1 VDRIYLARGKKKW
14 KACLYE
20 MMGNRISQNVEL
32 TSVSEYANSKIRV
45 LENLIIFHSKVF
57 ITRL

>member
-1 VDRIYLARGKKKW
+1 MTKW

-20 MMGNRISQNVEL
+20 AMGIRISQKVEL
-32 TSVSEYANSKIRV
+32 SYVPEYANSKIRA